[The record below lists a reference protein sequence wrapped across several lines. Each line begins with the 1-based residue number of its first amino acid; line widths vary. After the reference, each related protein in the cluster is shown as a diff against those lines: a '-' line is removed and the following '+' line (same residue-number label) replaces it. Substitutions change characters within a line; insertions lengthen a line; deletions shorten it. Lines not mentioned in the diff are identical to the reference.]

1 MAKHVILESY
11 TFTPSTR
18 TVVITGKNIR
28 KEQLLLITNTSTGTV
43 IYNFSDPSLN
53 STSYTNAVDPVTGQ
67 ETTTII
73 LAYNTSAMSASAT
86 LSILVEE
93 TYQEIIPSEVMR
105 DPVDKLR
112 VSNPQALIDTD
123 FEYGIQPT
131 KWESISLC
139 NNRPS
144 AFVDYTQPLAN
155 TAANTVF
162 TGSSGTYW
170 VTNITSSGKVVTVSI
185 NNTAGIVIGKPF
197 FIQGTLDA
205 FNVDG
210 WWVVEAVTSNTSF
223 TFTVINTPFVTA
235 LFDPLKSYIF
245 MGDFYTAAAIPA
257 GTSGVI
263 TISAGSV
270 ATVTTANAHG
280 LQVNNAIYV
289 INTTGATGGTATAN
303 GSFLVASVPNQNVFT
318 YNLTGLATG
327 GTVTTQL
334 NNSIFT
340 RPAGYVQHRAFDGG
354 VQFSNVSP
362 YQGYQVIRQTRRYFR
377 YQSGKGIQFSTGSIL
392 KPSLSVENVTSSGTT
407 VTVATK
413 YPHGLL
419 SNANVA
425 VSGAVETAYNGT
437 FAVTSATANTFTYTA
452 LSTPAAPTANGFPI
466 TVSPS
471 SWYGS
476 TNRVGMFDSQNGFYY
491 EFDGQTLYAVKRSS
505 TLQIAGSSAVSIG
518 SNIVT
523 GTNTKYSSQLKP
535 GDFIV
540 IRGQS
545 YIVQSITS
553 DTQLMICPEYRGVNA
568 SSAVVSKTV
577 NTRYPQSSWNIDKC
591 DGTGASRFNLD
602 LTKMQ
607 MFYMDYT
614 WYGAGAIRFGF
625 KNNRGEVVYCH
636 RIPNSNVNTEAYMRS
651 GNLPARY
658 ETNTIPPWTYLTQT
672 LSSSATTGA
681 TISVAD
687 TTNFANNGTLILS
700 NPGNNGTV
708 ELVSYTAKAANSFTI
723 ASRAVVG
730 GNTAAQQFTYSNTAP
745 IQVEAYSPQFAST
758 LSHWGSSVIMDGKYD
773 DDKSFVFNYGMQTP
787 YVATT
792 QYVRYPLMSIRLG
805 PSVDNGTTG
814 VLGVRE
820 IINRMQLTLRGMDC
834 YTSSSAFRIELIL
847 NGRVSGGT
855 FTQVGGSSLAQV
867 ALHTNTQT
875 ITGGESIYGFFTN
888 SAAATS
894 QDLSLVRD
902 IGTSILGGGT
912 SLSVPTTV
920 NNIYPD
926 GPDIITVVATALT
939 NGGNINARIS
949 WTEAQA

>member
-1 MAKHVILESY
+1 MAKHIILESY
-11 TFTPSTR
+11 TFTPLTR
-18 TVVITGKNIR
+18 TVVVTGKNIR

-73 LAYNTSAMSASAT
+73 LAYNTSAMSATAT

-93 TYQEIIPSEVMR
+93 TYQEIIPAEIMR

-123 FEYGIQPT
+123 FEYGVQPT

-144 AFVDYTQPLAN
+144 CFVDYTQPLAN

-170 VTNITSSGKVVTVSI
+170 ITNITASGKVVTVTL
-185 NNTAGIVIGKPF
+185 NNTTGITVGKPI

-210 WWVVEAVTSNTSF
+210 WWVVEAVTANTSF
-223 TFTVINTPFVTA
+223 TFTVTGTPLTT
-235 LFDPLKSYIF
+235 LFDPLKTYIF
-245 MGDFYTAAAIPA
+245 MGDFYTNAAIPA
-257 GTSGVI
+257 GTSSVI

-289 INTTGATGGTATAN
+289 VNTTGATGGTATAN

-334 NNSIFT
+334 NNSIFV
-340 RPAGYVQHRAFDGG
+340 RPMGYIQHRAYDGG
-354 VQFSNVSP
+354 VQFSNVNP

-392 KPSLSVENVTSSGTT
+392 KPSLTIDNVTSSGTT
-407 VTVATK
+407 VTVTTK
-413 YPHGLL
+413 YPHGLMP
-419 SNANVA
+419 NANVA

-437 FAVTSATANTFTYTA
+437 FAVTAATANTFAYTA
-452 LSTPAAPTANGFPI
+452 LSTPTAITANGFPI
-466 TVSPS
+466 VVSPS
-471 SWYGS
+471 SWYGAC
-476 TNRVGMFDSQNGFYY
+476 NRVGMFDSQNGFYF

-505 TLQIAGSSAVSIG
+505 TLQISGSSAVAYG

-523 GTNTKYSSQLKP
+523 GTGTKYSSQLKP

-545 YIVQSITS
+545 YAVQSITS
-553 DTQLMICPEYRGVNA
+553 DTQLMICPEYRGVAIINA
-568 SSAVVSKTV
+568 VISKTV
-577 NTRYPQSSWNIDKC
+577 NTKYPQSSWNIDKC
-591 DGTGASRFNLD
+591 DGTGASRFTLD

-607 MFYMDYT
+607 MFYADYT
-614 WYGAGAIRFGF
+614 WYGAGGIRFGF
-625 KNNRGEVVYCH
+625 KNNRGEVIYCH
-636 RIPNSNVNTEAYMRS
+636 RIPNNNVNTEAYMRS

-658 ETNTIPPWTYLTQT
+658 ETNTIPPWTYLTQIVA
-672 LSSSATTGA
+672 SSATTGS

-687 TTNFANNGTLILS
+687 ASLFANSGTLILS
-700 NPGNNGTV
+700 NPGNNGTI
-708 ELVSYTAKAANSFTI
+708 ELISYTAKVANTFTI
-723 ASRAVVG
+723 ASRAITG

-773 DDKSFVFNYGMQTP
+773 DDKSFVFNYGMNTS
-787 YVATT
+787 YTATT
-792 QYVRYPLMSIRLG
+792 AGVKYPLMTIRLA
-805 PSVDNGTTG
+805 PSIDNGSTG
-814 VLGVRE
+814 VLGAKE
-820 IINRMQLTLRGMDC
+820 IINRMQLMLRGMDC
-834 YTSSSAFRIELIL
+834 YTSSVGSFRIELIL

-855 FTQVGGSSLAQV
+855 FAPVGGSSLAHI
-867 ALHTNTQT
+867 ALHANTQT

-888 SAAATS
+888 VNGATS
-894 QDLSLVRD
+894 QDLNLVRD
-902 IGTSILGGGT
+902 IGNSILGGGI
-912 SLSVPTTV
+912 SMSVPTTI

-926 GPDIITVVATALT
+926 GPDIITVVATPLVN
-939 NGGNINARIS
+939 NGVINARIS